1 MFLIWGRLR
10 FLDSMFSGVVPPAS
24 PFLLLV
30 LRFFPQFSLHV
41 VCFLIAIFIIII
53 LLPVFSLVDGMFD

>member
-1 MFLIWGRLR
+1 M
-10 FLDSMFSGVVPPAS
+10 DSMFSGVVPPAS

-53 LLPVFSLVDGMFD
+53 LLPVFSLVYGMFD